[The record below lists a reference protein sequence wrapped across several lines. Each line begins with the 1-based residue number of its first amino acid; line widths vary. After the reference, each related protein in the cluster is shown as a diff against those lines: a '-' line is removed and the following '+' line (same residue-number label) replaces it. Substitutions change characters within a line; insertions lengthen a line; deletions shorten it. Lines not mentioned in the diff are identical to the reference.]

1 MFYDVLFTINF
12 LSDVPFFANGLEK
25 YHMQCRMIDVVQ
37 ARKSLGLFL
46 VDAYLFKND
55 LLPSPLTCL
64 DVSQPCSLL
73 CYLKTLFEII
83 N

>member
-1 MFYDVLFTINF
+1 MFYDVLFAHLINNF

-25 YHMQCRMIDVVQ
+25 YHMQCRMIDVIQ

-46 VDAYLFKND
+46 VDAYLLKNG

-64 DVSQPCSLL
+64 DVSL
-73 CYLKTLFEII
+73 CFWP
-83 N
+83 